1 MKGRIIKGSISIILL
16 YLIYLG
22 YSLFQENTSKYNHL
36 ENSIDS
42 LSGEITKL
50 DSIHVKQ
57 DSIIVLYK
65 DSIVYLDNVIEK
77 EKTKYIQIK
86 HKFDEKRTHIVHY
99 TPNQLDSFFSK
110 RYGQF
115 ESNFIVPNR

>member
-1 MKGRIIKGSISIILL
+1 MKNKILKGIIVILL
-16 YLIYLG
+16 LSLLYYGYTLI
-22 YSLFQENTSKYNHL
+22 QNNTFKYTNL
-36 ENSIDS
+36 ENSVDS
-42 LSGEITKL
+42 LNSEITKL

-77 EKTKYIQIK
+77 EKIKYIQIK
-86 HKFDEKRTHIVHY
+86 HKFNETRTHITYY

-115 ESNFIVPNR
+115 ESDFIIPHR